1 MYSTSP
7 TSIVAGLPNIT
18 GEAEFG
24 SITNVSYPTVVS
36 TAGGAFY
43 SSRTDNARV
52 ANVGTNSVSGYN
64 NRFNMDAS
72 GSNSIYGSS
81 ETVTPLSLK
90 TKFFI
95 KY

>member
-1 MYSTSP
+1 
-7 TSIVAGLPNIT
+7 VEAGCPNIT

-24 SITNVSYPTVVS
+24 SITNVSYPTVVA
-36 TAGGAFY
+36 TAEGAFY
-43 SSRTDNARV
+43 SSRTDSARV
-52 ANVGTNSVSGYN
+52 ANVGTNSVPGYN

-72 GSNSIYGSS
+72 HSSTIYGSS
-81 ETVTPLSLK
+81 ETVTPLSLS